1 MKFRPLPEMGRGRCF
16 FSGAEACRGRWM
28 QRGTDPGFGGF
39 SRAAGGGCNGG
50 QTRVSGALV
59 EPRAVGATGDRQMF
73 MRYLK
78 ERLTQV
84 FGRELAKRESEK
96 RESAKRESEKRES
109 EKRESEKRESAKPE
123 SEKYESAKPEVA
135 KPETDVPTEFMLNHM
150 ACDFAE
156 TVRWWM
162 NNDRYLPEDVSRFF
176 FSTTPFA

>member
-96 RESAKRESEKRES
+96 RESAK
-109 EKRESEKRESAKPE
+109 PE